1 MNIFFVSHIQ
11 SVNRANLSWMKTY
24 IISKA
29 SWHKFFSFYKNIFM
43 ADNKDIRDGRDRSKV
58 DGNETYELQYLA
70 ENSVFLYRT

>member
-1 MNIFFVSHIQ
+1 
-11 SVNRANLSWMKTY
+11 
-24 IISKA
+24 
-29 SWHKFFSFYKNIFM
+29 M